1 MIRQSKNNK
10 KRGQQPRQR
19 GLNRRAELQLS
30 KFIPLYTEKTRR
42 NITLNTLIKVN
53 TTSKGYSLD
62 DVSDVRYITFAN
74 ILGSSEYTNMA
85 AVYNNYRLLA
95 VSVTAINQSYSQAPM
110 LFMDCD
116 PQEPY
121 GNPVNTRL
129 ICDDSA
135 RIFSPKSTVIE
146 VVTWNFP
153 GAGTNT
159 NIWNDTSTLPTFGQL
174 SFGNVVVTSNG
185 GLFELK
191 IDLVVEFANPR

>member
-1 MIRQSKNNK
+1 MNSKKNK
-10 KRGQQPRQR
+10 RNKQPRQ
-19 GLNRRAELQLS
+19 GVNKRAEMQLS
-30 KFIPLYTEKTRR
+30 KNILLYSERTRR
-42 NITLNTLIKVN
+42 NITSNQFLKVN
-53 TTSKGYSLD
+53 TTSKGYSTD
-62 DVSDVRYITFAN
+62 DVSDIRYITFAN
-74 ILGSSEYTNMA
+74 ILGSSEFTNMA
-85 AVYNNYRLLA
+85 AVYNNYRIVG
-95 VSVTAINQSYSQAPM
+95 VSVTAFNQGTTQAPL

-121 GNPVNTRL
+121 GNPVNSRL

-135 RIFSPKSTVIE
+135 RIFSPKALLPE
-146 VVTWNFP
+146 VVTWTFP

-174 SFGNVVVTSNG
+174 SFGNIVVTTNG